1 MAEDSATSF
10 FIAFPT
16 AGSVHF
22 ALIPTVFRYLALT
35 LLSQLSQKGILRHS
49 AHDVLSACREL
60 PRLAF
65 GVLVCFHTNTLNCSF
80 NLSDLSL
87 FLFAFIFNLL
97 CLQLLFCR
105 RGAFLVVET
114 LSWPC
119 YSLANLP
126 ETLWFTCSHLGPLD
140 DTEGV
145 LHKMKKKKT
154 MLLHMCLLFAFP
166 LWCSSSLSLSLS
178 LLFFRQQIS
187 IAFPEF
193 VASGLNCAENWV

>member
-1 MAEDSATSF
+1 MQHLAEDSATSF

-145 LHKMKKKKT
+145 LHKMKKKKKQCCCT
-154 MLLHMCLLFAFP
+154 CAFCLPSRSGALLLF
-166 LWCSSSLSLSLS
+166 LSLSLCFSSGSKFLLLSQS
-178 LLFFRQQIS
+178 LLQ
-187 IAFPEF
+187 
-193 VASGLNCAENWV
+193 VG

>member
-145 LHKMKKKKT
+145 LHKMKKKKKQCCCT
-154 MLLHMCLLFAFP
+154 CAFCLPSRSGALLLF
-166 LWCSSSLSLSLS
+166 LSLSLCFSSGSKFLLLSQS
-178 LLFFRQQIS
+178 LLQ
-187 IAFPEF
+187 
-193 VASGLNCAENWV
+193 VG

>member
-145 LHKMKKKKT
+145 LHKMKKKKQCCCT
-154 MLLHMCLLFAFP
+154 CAFCLPSRSGALLLF
-166 LWCSSSLSLSLS
+166 LSLSLCFSSGSKFLLLSQS
-178 LLFFRQQIS
+178 LLQ
-187 IAFPEF
+187 
-193 VASGLNCAENWV
+193 VG